1 MFVRRLELENFRN
14 YRRLEL
20 DFSRRNNL
28 ICGANAQGKTNIL
41 EAIYLASCAR
51 SHRTGKDRELIF
63 HGEDS
68 YKVKVDFTRD
78 NGSEAI
84 LEIDYRQGPG
94 KKDRGLAAE
103 AAKRTILVDNFP
115 LERISD
121 LFGQINA
128 VIFAPDDLMLIKEGP
143 AGRRRFLD
151 ILISQISPSYFRQL
165 QLYQR
170 QLKQRNSILKQ
181 TRDESP
187 NLDAVAREWQ
197 RLNLEVWDRQL
208 ADSAA
213 ALIHKRVEICAELK
227 ESAAKAMDLISDQRE
242 DFSIRY
248 IPPRAVDP
256 EAAEAEIS
264 QAFFQRLN
272 RTREEDILRGFT
284 QEGPHRDDLEFL
296 LNGFSAKLYAS
307 QGQQRSMVLALKMA
321 ELEVIESHCDVKAIL
336 LLDDVMSELDERRRE
351 NILQIIEN
359 HQVFVTCTDFSQIS
373 PQIFDQAEANACFR
387 VEAGKAWRVDPDEIK
402 NAI

>member
-1 MFVRRLELENFRN
+1 MFVRGLELENFRN

-63 HGEDS
+63 HGEDN
-68 YKVKVDFTRD
+68 YKVKVFFTRD

-84 LEIDYRQGPG
+84 LEIDYRQANS
-94 KKDRGLAAE
+94 KKDRGQSGE
-103 AAKRTILVDNFP
+103 AAKRVILVDNFP

-165 QLYQR
+165 QVYQR
-170 QLKQRNSILKQ
+170 LLKQRNSILKQ
-181 TRDESP
+181 ARDQCP
-187 NLDAVAREWQ
+187 GLDVEARKWQ
-197 RLNLEVWDRQL
+197 RLNFEVWDQQL

-213 ALIHKRVEICAELK
+213 ALIKKRVEICAELK
-227 ESAAKAMDLISDQRE
+227 ASAAKAMDLISDQRE

-248 IPPRAVDP
+248 IPPRGVDG
-256 EAAEAEIS
+256 EASEAEIS
-264 QAFFQRLN
+264 EAFFRRISRN
-272 RTREEDILRGFT
+272 RDEDILRGFT
-284 QEGPHRDDLEFL
+284 QDGPHRDDLEFL
-296 LNGFSAKLYAS
+296 LNGFSAKIYAS
-307 QGQQRSMVLALKMA
+307 QGQQRSLVLALKMA
-321 ELEVIESHCDVKAIL
+321 ELEVIERHCDVKAIL
-336 LLDDVMSELDERRRE
+336 LLDDVMSELDEKRRE
-351 NILQIIEN
+351 NILQIIDN
-359 HQVFVTCTDFSQIS
+359 HQVFVTCTDFAQIS
-373 PQIFDQAEANACFR
+373 PQIFARPEANAWFR
-387 VEAGKAWRVDPDEIK
+387 VEAGKAWRVDPETW
-402 NAI
+402 